1 MRLSTRMRY
10 GTRAMLYLALH
21 AADGPCSVQE
31 IAADQGL
38 SVKYLEHLM
47 SAVLAEG
54 LVRSVRGAGGG
65 YLLAD
70 APDQIRLSRLLDA
83 FEGERGLV
91 ECTSDP
97 AACPRS
103 GTCITQEVWAEM
115 YEACRRVLE
124 ATTLG
129 DLAQRHQAKMAQTG
143 ALPF

>member
-21 AADGPCSVQE
+21 AEDGPCSVQE

-38 SVKYLEHLM
+38 STKYLEQLM
-47 SAVLAEG
+47 STVLAEG

-70 APDQIRLSRLLDA
+70 APDRIQLSRLLDA
-83 FEGERGLV
+83 FEGPPGLV
-91 ECTSDP
+91 ECTGNP

-103 GTCITQEVWAEM
+103 GTCVTHDVWAEM
-115 YEACRRVLE
+115 YAASRKVVE
-124 ATTLG
+124 ATSLG
-129 DLAQRHQAKMAQTG
+129 DLVRRHHAKMAQG
-143 ALPF
+143 